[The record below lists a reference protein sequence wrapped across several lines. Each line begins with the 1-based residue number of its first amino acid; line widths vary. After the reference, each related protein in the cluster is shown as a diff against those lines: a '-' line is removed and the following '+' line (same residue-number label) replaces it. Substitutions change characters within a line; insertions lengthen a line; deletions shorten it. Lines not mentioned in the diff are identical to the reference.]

1 MDFTIFL
8 KDLLCPLETG
18 VEIQY
23 GYRGWKLG
31 ACVQEFSVRNIVKL
45 SACREEWTVIPINNL
60 KEINYSIVDR
70 NDVIQNGDQVWVL
83 L

>member
-8 KDLLCPLETG
+8 KELLCPPRNRCTDT
-18 VEIQY
+18 IR
-23 GYRGWKLG
+23 YRGWKLG

-45 SACREEWTVIPINNL
+45 SACRGVWTVIPINNL
-60 KEINYSIVDR
+60 KELNYSIVDR
-70 NDVIQNGDQVWVL
+70 NDVTQNGDQVWVL